1 MAQTMWQFAK
11 YLGNLFIDCLPSNRL
26 IMEMKMLIKGE
37 WVESSERVK
46 MKKFSPVDGKILGYF
61 QAGTKEDVDDA
72 IDAAEESF
80 GKWSELGSVERSKYI
95 YKAKELIES
104 NRNELENLLILE
116 NGKVVK
122 QAKEEVDG
130 VIDQL
135 QYYAEFARKI
145 TGDIVEGS
153 SSSRKIFQYK
163 VPYGVVVAIT
173 PWNFPAGMV
182 ARKIAPALLTGNTV
196 VVKPSSDTPF
206 TAEWIVRKFVEAGI
220 PKGVL
225 NLVTGKGGDIG
236 DHIVEHKKVSLI
248 TMTGSTVTGQNIMK
262 NASSNMA
269 KLILE
274 LGGKAPF
281 IVWKD
286 ANIKN
291 AMKSLIWAK
300 FWNSGQSCVAAE
312 RLYVHEDI
320 YNDFI
325 EKFVT
330 VTKGL
335 KVGDPYTSDM
345 GPLINK
351 NALQATEEVV
361 KSAKDSGS
369 KVLYGGKKPELGEKY
384 QNGYFY
390 EPTIIDDRNQ
400 KSPLFQEEIFSP
412 VIAAMPVSDP
422 DETLSLANDS
432 KYGLASYLFTESPE
446 IIFKFSDSIK
456 FGELYVNM
464 PGPEAS
470 QGYHTG
476 FRLTGQ
482 GGEGSKYGI
491 EEYVKLKNIYVEYS
505 GKELTIPTIDDEL
518 FKYMS

>member
-1 MAQTMWQFAK
+1 VVIATITMEMK
-11 YLGNLFIDCLPSNRL
+11 TI
-26 IMEMKMLIKGE
+26 EMKMLIDGE
-37 WVESSERVK
+37 WVGSNDNEK
-46 MKKFSPVDGKILGYF
+46 LKKYNPVDGKLLGLF
-61 QAGTKEDVDDA
+61 PAGKKVDIDRA
-72 IDAAEESF
+72 VDAADRMFEQ
-80 GKWSELGSVERSKYI
+80 WNELGSVERSRYI
-95 YKAKELIES
+95 YKAKELIEK
-104 NRNELENLLILE
+104 NRQELENLLILE
-116 NGKVVK
+116 NGKIVK

-145 TGDIVEGS
+145 TGDVVEGS
-153 SSSRKIFQYK
+153 TSTRKIFQYK

-196 VVKPSSDTPF
+196 IVKPSSDTPF

-225 NLVTGKGGDIG
+225 NLVTGKGSEIG
-236 DHIVEHKKVSLI
+236 DYIVEHRKVSLI
-248 TMTGSTVTGQNIMK
+248 TMTGSTSTGQRIMEK
-262 NASSNMA
+262 ASSNMA

-281 IVWKD
+281 IVWRD
-286 ANIKN
+286 ANIRN
-291 AMKSLIWAK
+291 ALKSLLWAK
-300 FWNSGQSCVAAE
+300 FWNAGQSCIAAE
-312 RLYVHEDI
+312 RLYIHKDI
-320 YNDFI
+320 YDDFLG
-325 EKFVT
+325 KFVR

-335 KVGDPYTSDM
+335 KVGDPYTADM

-351 NALQATEEVV
+351 GALEATDEVV
-361 KSAKDSGS
+361 KNAIDSGS
-369 KVLYGGKKPELGEKY
+369 KVLFGGKKPELGQKY
-384 QNGYFY
+384 NGGYFY
-390 EPTIIDDRNQ
+390 EPTIIENRDQ

-412 VIAAMPVSDP
+412 VIAAMPVTDP
-422 DETLSLANDS
+422 DETLALANDS
-432 KYGLASYLFTESPE
+432 KYGLASYLFTENPE
-446 IIFKFSDSIK
+446 IIFKFSELIR
-456 FGELYVNM
+456 FGELYINM

-491 EEYVKLKNIYVEYS
+491 EEYVKLKNIYMEYS
-505 GKELTIPTIDDEL
+505 GKELSIPTVNDEL
-518 FKYMS
+518 LKYLD

>member
-1 MAQTMWQFAK
+1 
-11 YLGNLFIDCLPSNRL
+11 
-26 IMEMKMLIKGE
+26 MEMKMLINGE
-37 WVESSERVK
+37 WVESSEREK
-46 MKKFSPVDGKILGYF
+46 LKKFGPADGKILGQF
-61 QAGTKEDVDDA
+61 PAGTKKDVDDA

-80 GKWSELGSVERSKYI
+80 GKWSELGSLERSKFI
-95 YKAKELIES
+95 YRAKELIER
-104 NRNELENLLILE
+104 NRDELKNLLILE

-122 QAKEEVDG
+122 QAIEEVDG

-145 TGDIVEGS
+145 TGDVVEGS
-153 SSSRKIFQYK
+153 SSTRKIFQYK

-173 PWNFPAGMV
+173 PWNFPAAMV

-206 TAEWIVRKFVEAGI
+206 TAEWIVRKFVEAGV
-220 PKGVL
+220 PNGVL
-225 NLVTGKGGDIG
+225 NLVTGKGGEIG
-236 DHIVEHKKVSLI
+236 DHIVEHRKVSLI
-248 TMTGSTVTGQNIMK
+248 TMTGSTATGQNIMK
-262 NASSNMA
+262 KASSNMA

-291 AMKSLIWAK
+291 ALKSLIWAK

-312 RLYVHEDI
+312 RLYVHKDI
-320 YNDFI
+320 YNDFM
-325 EKFVT
+325 EKFVRI
-330 VTKGL
+330 VGGL
-335 KVGDPYTSDM
+335 KVGDPNSSDI

-351 NALQATEEVV
+351 SALLETESVV
-361 KSAKDSGS
+361 KGAIDSGS
-369 KVLYGGKKPELGEKY
+369 KVLYGGKKPDVGGKY
-384 QNGYFY
+384 QDGYFY
-390 EPTIIDDRNQ
+390 EPTIIEDRDQ

-432 KYGLASYLFTESPE
+432 KYGLASYLFTENPE
-446 IIFKFSDSIK
+446 IIFKFSDSIR
-456 FGELYVNM
+456 FGELYINV

-505 GKELTIPTIDDEL
+505 GKELMIPTVNDEL
-518 FKYMS
+518 FMYMS

>member
-1 MAQTMWQFAK
+1 
-11 YLGNLFIDCLPSNRL
+11 
-26 IMEMKMLIKGE
+26 MLINGE
-37 WVESSERVK
+37 WVDSSEREK
-46 MKKFSPVDGKILGYF
+46 LKKFNPADGKILGEF
-61 QAGTKEDVDDA
+61 PAGTKKDVDGA

-80 GKWSELGSVERSKYI
+80 GKWNELGSLERSRYI
-95 YKAKELIES
+95 YKAKELIER
-104 NRNELENLLILE
+104 NRDELKNLLILE

-122 QAKEEVDG
+122 QAMEEVDG

-145 TGDIVEGS
+145 TGDVVEGS
-153 SSSRKIFQYK
+153 SSTRKIFQYK

-206 TAEWIVRKFVEAGI
+206 TAEWIVRKFVEAGV
-220 PKGVL
+220 PNGVL
-225 NLVTGKGGDIG
+225 NLVTGKGSEIG
-236 DHIVEHKKVSLI
+236 DYIVEHRKVSLI
-248 TMTGSTVTGQNIMK
+248 TMTGSTATGQNIMK
-262 NASSNMA
+262 KASSNMA

-291 AMKSLIWAK
+291 AIKSLIWAK

-312 RLYVHEDI
+312 RLYVHNDI
-320 YNDFI
+320 YNDFM
-325 EKFVT
+325 EKFVG
-330 VTKGL
+330 VTARL
-335 KVGDPYTSDM
+335 KVGDPNSSDI

-351 NALQATEEVV
+351 GALLETESVV
-361 KSAKDSGS
+361 KGAIDSGS
-369 KVLYGGKKPELGEKY
+369 KVLYGGKKPDLGGKY
-384 QNGYFY
+384 QGGYFY
-390 EPTIIDDRNQ
+390 EPTIIEDRDQ
-400 KSPLFQEEIFSP
+400 TSTLFQEEIFSP

-422 DETLSLANDS
+422 QEALSLANDS
-432 KYGLASYLFTESPE
+432 KYGLASYLFTENPE
-446 IIFKFSDSIK
+446 IIFKFSDSIR

-491 EEYVKLKNIYVEYS
+491 EEYVKLKNIYIEYS
-505 GKELTIPTIDDEL
+505 GKELTIPTVNDEL
-518 FKYMS
+518 FRYMS